1 MNDLAENELVITK
14 LPWLRA
20 DLAFLF
26 GILLCWFPAAFSHAA
41 VPPTQEGKL
50 DKYINEDAGD
60 TATKLEVIQQALYE
74 QEQEITLL
82 TFLNQYGDHI
92 RMERVLYPSS
102 GSQLIPGYLFT
113 SAKLDKNQRNR
124 AMILVHGGFH
134 EHLDWRFFGFIDA
147 GISNGYVVF
156 FPEYRGS
163 RGYGENHYK
172 NDYGVTDVADVL
184 AAADYI
190 STLSY
195 IDPNRLG
202 IVGHSRGGM
211 VTLLAIERA
220 PKRFKAAVDIA
231 GLTDFLAYMA
241 YKPDYRR
248 SEVASEEHFGGKL
261 PFENLPAYMD
271 ISPLN
276 GVDAIQSPLLVLATT
291 SDKIVPLSL
300 HSGRLVDALKA
311 RGKVFDYHVYNNA
324 PGGHIFIFGSSEE
337 QSDCFRRTFDWLNKY
352 LK

>member
-1 MNDLAENELVITK
+1 MRIAAHMDAYFVRLI
-14 LPWLRA
+14 
-20 DLAFLF
+20 F
-26 GILLCWFPAAFSHAA
+26 ILLLCGSQALAQVKPQAD
-41 VPPTQEGKL
+41 QEGKL
-50 DKYINEDAGD
+50 DKFINADARD

-74 QEQEITLL
+74 QAQEITLL
-82 TFLNQYGDHI
+82 TFMNQFSSRIHI
-92 RMERVLYPSS
+92 ERVLYPSTDS
-102 GSQLIPGYLFT
+102 ELIPGYIL
-113 SAKLDKNQRNR
+113 SPPDMDKNKKHP
-124 AMILVHGGFH
+124 AVVLVHGGFH
-134 EHLDWRFFGFIDA
+134 ERFEWRFFSWIDA
-147 GISNGYVVF
+147 AVTKGYIVI

-184 AAADYI
+184 SAAEYASQKTYVDA
-190 STLSY
+190 
-195 IDPNRLG
+195 NRLG

-220 PKRFKAAVDIA
+220 PKKFKAAVDIA

-248 SEVASEEHFGGKL
+248 SEVSEEEHFKGKL
-261 PFENLPAYMD
+261 PADNLAAYMD

-276 GVDAIQSPLLVLATT
+276 DVDSIQAPLLVLATT
-291 SDKIVPLSL
+291 GDKIVPLSL

-324 PGGHIFIFGSSEE
+324 PGGHIFIFGDSEE
-337 QSDCFRRTFDWLNKY
+337 QRDSIRRTFEWLDKY

>member
-1 MNDLAENELVITK
+1 VPRWARIACLCYGLFFCSNATLAQTK
-14 LPWLRA
+14 LP
-20 DLAFLF
+20 
-26 GILLCWFPAAFSHAA
+26 AAE
-41 VPPTQEGKL
+41 EGTL
-50 DKYINEDAGD
+50 DKYINPDSQE
-60 TATKLEVIQQALYE
+60 TATKLEVLQQAQYE
-74 QEQEITLL
+74 QAQEVTVL
-82 TFLNQYGDHI
+82 TFLNQYGSRI

-102 GSQLIPGYLFT
+102 DAQLIPGYIFAAT
-113 SAKLDKNQRNR
+113 GMEGNKKHP
-124 AMILVHGGFH
+124 IVVLVHGGFH
-134 EHLDWRFFGFIDA
+134 DRLDWHFFALIDA
-147 GISNGYVVF
+147 LVSNGYVVV

-184 AAADYI
+184 SAADFV
-190 STLSY
+190 SQRSY
-195 IDPNRLG
+195 VDATRMG

-211 VTLLAIERA
+211 VTLLAIEHA

-248 SEVASEEHFGGKL
+248 TEVAKEDHFKGKL
-261 PFENLPAYMD
+261 PSENLPAYLD

-276 GVDAIQSPLLVLATT
+276 NVDAIQSPLLVLATT
-291 SDKIVPLSL
+291 GDKIVPLSL

-311 RGKVFDYHVYNNA
+311 RGKTYDYHVYENA
-324 PGGHIFIFGSSEE
+324 PGGHIFLFGDSEE
-337 QSDCFRRTFDWLNKY
+337 QRDCLRRTLDWLNKY